1 MNKKRISTIMLLSVS
16 LLSCSVENNTINYA
30 TPFGITFKEF

>member
-16 LLSCSVENNTINYA
+16 LLSSGVQNNTINYA
-30 TPFGITFKEF
+30 TPFGINFKEF